1 MESVWGKHSIS
12 MYNQFN
18 KGKDRQLMEGERMQ
32 GVFLFPAKELYEKWT
47 F

>member
-1 MESVWGKHSIS
+1 

-18 KGKDRQLMEGERMQ
+18 KGKDGQLLEGEMMQ
-32 GVFLFPAKELYEKWT
+32 GVFWFQVKELYEKGT